1 MVNERYPFYI
11 ANRPQQP
18 NADLEVVDKF
28 SDKVVSHVALA
39 DKSVLDQAIAAAAN
53 AAEPMRR
60 LGAWQRKAVLKHLL
74 ARCEERRDELADV
87 LVVEAGKPIQFAKA
101 EVARLLDTIEI

>member
-1 MVNERYPFYI
+1 MVQKRYPFFL

-18 NADLEVVDKF
+18 NAALAVVDKF
-28 SDKVVSHVALA
+28 SDEVVSHVALA
-39 DKSVLDQAIAAAAN
+39 DGRVLDQAIAAAAG

-74 ARCEERRDELADV
+74 VRCEERRDELVDV
-87 LVVEAGKPIQFAKA
+87 LVVEAGEPIQFAKA
-101 EVARLLDTIEI
+101 EVARLLDTIE